1 MAEHRVRRRRAAPRL
16 HRRRGES
23 AVSPDV
29 DAIVVGSGPGGSTV
43 ADVLTAAGWSVVI
56 FEKGRN
62 HLIDLA
68 DPTRLAGDYS
78 NDELKFTIRHF
89 LGPDPLLE
97 PRSFRL
103 SEDDG
108 DRLFVGDV
116 NNLPSTVGG
125 GGVHADG
132 KLPRFRAEDFRLL
145 SEHGPVD
152 ADAALADWPVTYD
165 ELQPFYADAERL
177 VGVAGDADANPFAAW
192 RSGPYPMPPGAPMY
206 AATISTAAAERLAFH
221 PYPAPTGVNS
231 IPYDGRPAC
240 VNCGFC
246 AFYGCPIH

>member
-62 HLIDLA
+62 HLLDLD
-68 DPTRLAGDYS
+68 DPTKLKGDYS
-78 NDELKFTIRHF
+78 NAEVKFMVRHL

-97 PRSFRL
+97 PRTFRRN
-103 SEDDG
+103 G
-108 DRLFVGDV
+108 DEGESASVGDV

-125 GGVHADG
+125 GGVRADG
-132 KLPRFRAEDFRLL
+132 QLPRFR
-145 SEHGPVD
+145 
-152 ADAALADWPVTYD
+152 
-165 ELQPFYADAERL
+165 
-177 VGVAGDADANPFAAW
+177 
-192 RSGPYPMPPGAPMY
+192 
-206 AATISTAAAERLAFH
+206 
-221 PYPAPTGVNS
+221 
-231 IPYDGRPAC
+231 
-240 VNCGFC
+240 
-246 AFYGCPIH
+246 